1 MAGIP
6 VLFMII
12 SFKPYGNAMK
22 QLPCL
27 FSILHMRSLRP
38 RELSVLLTVVKLE
51 TLSWIET

>member
-38 RELSVLLTVVKLE
+38 RDLSVLLTVVKLE
-51 TLSWIET
+51 KLSWIET